1 LERMQLQVY
10 NQMIEDLQAVNAEID
25 QYDTL
30 LGEVVELEDQVAQSK
45 REVAEIQEDIKA
57 NEMTIVDNEQT
68 ILGLKEQ
75 QKDASLIEWFNL
87 DKQINSLEGQNYEL
101 EGINKKNQK
110 NLDSLNESLST
121 DEKTLSEKQK
131 QRDAID
137 GLIDKNKT
145 NYDAYTQILGKQ
157 FDINIEKGKENQSI
171 DNAIKKRSEEI
182 KKLESLIKS
191 ESKSNSKKQEAI
203 YKIKTENT
211 QLQDAKGKIDKI
223 NGSLDTQT
231 SKYDT
236 ANNKLAKV
244 NGKFQEAGGLTDN
257 NIRKADIWNGK
268 LDKNHTKD
276 VTVNQNKDPDEENK
290 KWSKP
295 ISKTVNM
302 ITTGLGK
309 LKFWAEGTN
318 YLPAG
323 YDAVLGEEGP
333 ELVEHRGRMSLASFG
348 MYDLPTGAKVYT
360 NKETIGMLRG
370 GLVD

>member
-1 LERMQLQVY
+1 
-10 NQMIEDLQAVNAEID
+10 
-25 QYDTL
+25 
-30 LGEVVELEDQVAQSK
+30 
-45 REVAEIQEDIKA
+45 
-57 NEMTIVDNEQT
+57 
-68 ILGLKEQ
+68 
-75 QKDASLIEWFNL
+75 
-87 DKQINSLEGQNYEL
+87 SLEGQNYEL

-191 ESKSNSKKQEAI
+191 EGDSNGKKQEAI
-203 YKIKTENT
+203 DKLKTENT
-211 QLQDAKGKIDKI
+211 QLQDAKGKIDNI

-318 YLPAG
+318 YHPAG

-370 GLVD
+370 GLVDGIGRGLQLQRSSPQGNVNVNESNTNELVRVLKEQNALLVKLLEKDSNF